1 MRGMTVIVAKP
12 NEAEVRKEIRA
23 LKSAATKINASKESA
38 RQFLRKNGFIT
49 GDNKLQR
56 RYG

>member
-12 NEAEVRKEIRA
+12 KVAEVRKEIRA
-23 LKSAATKINASKESA
+23 LEAAATRVNSSKESA
-38 RQFLRKNGFIT
+38 REFLRKNGFIT
-49 GDNKLQR
+49 RNNKLQK